1 LNHAAEHASPPT
13 PGQAAAMRFILLVV
27 LIDMLAVGIIVPVLP
42 ALVGQFTADPSEQAR
57 WYGVVAVT
65 YALSQFLAAPLLG
78 ALSDRYGRRPLL
90 LLGFSGIAINLFTTA
105 LASAIWM
112 LVASRVI
119 GGAMQANAAVANAY
133 VADITPPADRAR
145 RFGMLG
151 AMFGIGFILGPVLGG
166 VLGGIDLRLPFFVA
180 GGLALANLAYGW
192 FVLPE
197 SLPPSQR
204 RPVDWRRINPI
215 SSFKQLVALK
225 GVGLLVGV
233 LAFAGL
239 AQFSLYTVWVL
250 YGSLR
255 FGWGPTEN
263 GWSLFAVGVVSAVV
277 QGALL
282 GRLLKRFTAQRLA
295 VAGLVSSSLAFVG
308 WGLATQPWMV
318 YAVIAANVLGAA
330 VAASLQGLVSAAA
343 DARTQGQTLGAVSS
357 LNSLAAVVAPAI
369 AAPLMAT
376 VSHLPRTDWRIGA
389 PMFFCAALQTL
400 ALMLALVHFH
410 RQARKPAVAPS
421 NPLSAPH

>member
-1 LNHAAEHASPPT
+1 MNPADLKATPAASGSGSQT
-13 PGQAAAMRFILLVV
+13 AAMRFILLVV

-42 ALVGQFTADPSEQAR
+42 ALLGQFTTDAAEQAR
-57 WYGVVAVT
+57 WYGVVAVS
-65 YALSQFLAAPLLG
+65 YALAQFFSAPMLG
-78 ALSDRYGRRPLL
+78 ALSDRFGRRPVL
-90 LLGFSGIAINLFTTA
+90 LLGFCGIALNFFTTA

-112 LVASRVI
+112 LVASRIV

-133 VADITPPADRAR
+133 VADITPPAERAK

-180 GGLALANLAYGW
+180 GGLALTNLTYGY

-197 SLPPSQR
+197 SLQPEQR
-204 RPVDWRRINPI
+204 RPFDWRRVNPL

-250 YGSLR
+250 YGSFR

-263 GWSLFAVGVVSAVV
+263 GWSLFAVGMVSAVV

-295 VAGLVSSSLAFVG
+295 LAGLVSSSLAFTG
-308 WGLATQPWMV
+308 WGLATEPWMM
-318 YAVIAANVLGAA
+318 YAVILANVLGAA

-343 DARTQGQTLGAVSS
+343 DERTQGQTMGAVSS
-357 LNSLAAVVAPAI
+357 LNSLMAVIAPVF

-376 VSHLPRTDWRIGA
+376 VSHLPKADWRVGA
-389 PMFFCAALQTL
+389 PMFFCAALQAL
-400 ALMLALVHFH
+400 ALLL
-410 RQARKPAVAPS
+410 AVAHFRGQRAVA
-421 NPLSAPH
+421 LRTGATRA